1 MIEYQQISLRV
12 VQTDKETNEKSEI
25 YSGSALK
32 SIDNTLIV
40 LHYRETVIPF
50 AEVSLQIDGENV
62 RISRVFE
69 SGTELNFKVGQQ
81 TNASVSTPYG
91 VLAMD
96 VQTDV
101 LTRSNAHIHIDY
113 RLLNRDEYIGGF
125 ISDWY
130 IEENKQ

>member
-1 MIEYQQISLRV
+1 MIEHQKISLRV
-12 VQTDKETNEKSEI
+12 VQLDKETNEKSEI

-50 AEVSLQIDGENV
+50 AEVSLQIEGEKL

-69 SGTELNFKVGQQ
+69 TTTELNFKIGQR
-81 TNASVSTPYG
+81 TSASVSTPYG
-91 VLAMD
+91 VIAME
-96 VQTDV
+96 VVTDE
-101 LTRSNAHIHIDY
+101 LSTDETRIHIDY
-113 RLLNRDEYIGGF
+113 RLVNGDESIGAF